1 MAGCGRRR
9 AALRARRARRPA
21 GDRSRS
27 GRSPGAR
34 QGETGARSTNAP
46 NFQPWLACSVA
57 RIPLAQS
64 AKLSDSERRARR
76 APVHLDTELWVP
88 ETVADILAAH
98 RAGRTTPEETV
109 ARSYARIRAHADPAI
124 FIALRE
130 EAQAQAEAREIGR
143 AAG

>member
-1 MAGCGRRR
+1 MRSRSPWRR
-9 AALRARRARRPA
+9 AAPRVRMAHAQPA
-21 GDRSRS
+21 INSPS
-27 GRSPGAR
+27 GRS
-34 QGETGARSTNAP
+34 QTS
-46 NFQPWLACSVA
+46 LA
-57 RIPLAQS
+57 RISLAQS
-64 AKLSDSERRARR
+64 AKVSDSGRRARR
-76 APVHLDTELWVP
+76 APVHLDTELCVP

-98 RAGRTTPEETV
+98 RAGRTTPEEIV